1 VNDTRG
7 GNENFWSSFLDPAS
21 YKFEIS
27 TKATPKKSD
36 EPEKATGAGVFL
48 KKKFSKTKPL

>member
-1 VNDTRG
+1 MNDTRG